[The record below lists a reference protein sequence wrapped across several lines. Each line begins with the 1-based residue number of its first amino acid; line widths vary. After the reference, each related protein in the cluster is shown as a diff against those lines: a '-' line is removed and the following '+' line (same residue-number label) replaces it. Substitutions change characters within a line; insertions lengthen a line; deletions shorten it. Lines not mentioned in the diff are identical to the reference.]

1 MSLLAIEDLSV
12 IFAEGQALRRVSLA
26 VAPGER
32 VGIVGESGSGKS
44 LLARS
49 VLGLWPGAAAVSGR
63 VVLDGAD
70 MVTLPEP
77 ARATRR
83 GRQAAMVFQDPMA
96 ALDPLQRIGTQ
107 IAESILWHEG
117 GPRAAAW
124 ARAAALLAEVGLPD
138 PEARL
143 RQYPHELSG
152 GQRQRALI
160 ALALACDPALLLAD
174 EPTTALDAVVALRV
188 LDLLRDLAQRRG
200 MALVL
205 VSHDLRAVA
214 RVAERVV
221 VLYGGEV
228 MEEGPVETVF
238 AEPRHPYTRGLM
250 AARPTVRPPGALRT
264 ALPTIPGQPPSL
276 GSLPPGCRFHGRC
289 PVAVPACAAP
299 VPLVQLGGGRAARCV
314 HVVP

>member
-1 MSLLAIEDLSV
+1 MTLLAIEDLSV
-12 IFAEGQALRRVSLA
+12 DFAEGQALRRVSLTLGT
-26 VAPGER
+26 GER
-32 VGIVGESGSGKS
+32 LGIVGESGSGKS

-49 VLGLWPGAAAVSGR
+49 VLGLWPEAARVSGR

-70 MVTLPEP
+70 MVALPEA
-77 ARATRR
+77 ARARLR
-83 GRQAAMVFQDPMA
+83 GRHAAMVFQDPMA

-107 IAESILWHEG
+107 IAEGILWHEG
-117 GPRAAAW
+117 GSRAAAW
-124 ARAAALLAEVGLPD
+124 SRAAALLAEVGLPD

-228 MEEGPVETVF
+228 METGPVDAVF
-238 AEPRHPYTRGLM
+238 ADPRHPYTRGLM
-250 AARPTVRPPGALRT
+250 EARPTVRPPGAARA
-264 ALPTIPGQPPSL
+264 ALPTIPGHPPSL
-276 GSLPPGCRFHGRC
+276 GTLPPGCRFYGRC
-289 PVAVPACAAP
+289 PISIPACADP
-299 VPLVQLGGGRAARCV
+299 VPLVPLGDGRAARCV
-314 HVVP
+314 HVLP